1 MSQYQ
6 SQPQQLQQQMAM
18 QQQSNSLQ
26 REMHQRLQASNNLI
40 QSQNAV
46 EQKPFMPAQRALPE
60 VSSSTSM
67 DSTAQTGHAGATD
80 WQEECHQK
88 IQSMK
93 ELYFTELSEFH
104 QKIAQKLQQH
114 EALMPPGKQSD
125 QYDKLK
131 SFKAMLERTLSLLQI
146 AKSNIPVGMK
156 DKLPMYEKQIVSM
169 LQNHRFK
176 KAPPPQPQAQQQFQ
190 HPGGSHSMP
199 QQPSQVTQLQQPDN
213 HGNQLQQISMQG
225 SGSSMQSVGGSGMQ
239 HVSMPL
245 PTHLSGSTTQ
255 QNISNT
261 LQPGSSIDA
270 VQGNSYSSLQPGSI
284 ASGQQGGVGSL
295 QNAVSA
301 PQQNSMS
308 QGAGNN
314 LQSSISPMQASSNL
328 LQQQQHLKQQQQ
340 EQHQLLQSQQMK
352 QQMQQRHMQQQLM
365 QQQQRQQLLQQ
376 QQPMSQQLQQQQKQ
390 QQTSQ
395 LPIHQMQQLHSMNE
409 LNDLKARQGTG
420 IKSGLPQHYSA
431 SQRHN
436 YYHQQLKAGVNFPAS
451 SPQNLQA
458 SSPQISHHS
467 SPQIEQNSL
476 LPSVLKSEPL
486 QSANS
491 PFIVPSPSTPFSS
504 SSVPGDSEKQV
515 SVISSLP
522 NAGHI
527 SHPQIPIAPSQTQS
541 LVGTPGISAS
551 PLLAECT
558 SQDGNQAN
566 VLATSKPSASE
577 RPLERLIKVVQLLT
591 PKALSSSVSD
601 IGSVV
606 TMIDRVAGSAPGN
619 GSRAAVGEDL
629 VAMTKCRL
637 QAKNFMSQDGGATT
651 KKMKRHTSAMPL
663 NNVSS
668 AGSVNDSFKQLHGLE
683 SSELESTATSRVKRH
698 KTEVNHSLLEEI
710 REINQHLIDT
720 VVNISDEDA
729 DSVAAASE
737 GVEGTVVKC
746 SFTAVALSPD
756 LKSQFASA
764 QKSPITPLRLLVPTS
779 YPKCSPVLLD
789 KLPVD
794 PSKESENLS
803 TKAKSKFSI
812 SLRCLS
818 QPMSLGEMVR
828 TWDACARKVILEY
841 AQQSGGGSFSSTYG
855 SWEICLGA

>member
-1 MSQYQ
+1 
-6 SQPQQLQQQMAM
+6 M
-18 QQQSNSLQ
+18 QWSK
-26 REMHQRLQASNNLI
+26 
-40 QSQNAV
+40 
-46 EQKPFMPAQRALPE
+46 KPFMQAQRALPE
-60 VSSSTSM
+60 VSSGTSV
-67 DSTAQTGHAGATD
+67 DSTAQTGHAGVTD
-80 WQEECHQK
+80 WQEDCHQK

-114 EALMPPGKQSD
+114 EALMPPGKQSE

-131 SFKAMLERTLSLLQI
+131 SFKAMLERTLTLLQI
-146 AKSNIPVGMK
+146 SKTNIPVGMK
-156 DKLPMYEKQIVSM
+156 DKLPTYEKQIVTM
-169 LQNHRFK
+169 LQNHRIK
-176 KAPPPQPQAQQQFQ
+176 KATPQPQAQQFQ

-199 QQPSQVTQLQQPDN
+199 QQQPSQVTQLQQPDN
-213 HGNQLQQISMQG
+213 HGNQLQQINMQG
-225 SGSSMQSVGGSGMQ
+225 SGSSMQLVGGSGMQ
-239 HVSMPL
+239 HVSVPL
-245 PTHLSGSTTQ
+245 PTHLGGSTTQ
-255 QNISNT
+255 QNISNA

-270 VQGNSYSSLQPGSI
+270 VQGSSYNSLQPGSF
-284 ASGQQGGVGSL
+284 ASGKQGGVGSL
-295 QNAVSA
+295 PNAVSA
-301 PQQNSMS
+301 PQQNTMS
-308 QGAGNN
+308 QNAGNN
-314 LQSSISPMQASSNL
+314 LQSSISPMQSSSNL
-328 LQQQQHLKQQQQ
+328 LQQQQQQHLKQQQQ
-340 EQHQLLQSQQMK
+340 EQHQLLQT
-352 QQMQQRHMQQQLM
+352 QQMQQIHQRHMQQQLI

-376 QQPMSQQLQQQQKQ
+376 QQPMQQQLQQQQKQ
-390 QQTSQ
+390 KQTSP
-395 LPIHQMQQLHSMNE
+395 LPIHQMQQQLHSMSELNE
-409 LNDLKARQGTG
+409 LKMRQGTG
-420 IKSGLPQHYSA
+420 IKPGLPQHYLG
-431 SQRHN
+431 SQRQN
-436 YYHQQLKAGVNFPAS
+436 YYHQQLKPGATFPAS

-458 SSPQISHHS
+458 PSPQISHHS
-467 SPQIEQNSL
+467 SPQIEQSSL
-476 LPSVLKSEPL
+476 LPSVLKSDPL
-486 QSANS
+486 QAANS
-491 PFIVPSPSTPFSS
+491 PFIVSSPSTPFSS
-504 SSVPGDSEKQV
+504 SSIPGDSEKQI
-515 SVISSLP
+515 SVISSVP

-527 SHPQIPIAPSQTQS
+527 SHPQIPIAPNQTQS

-551 PLLAECT
+551 PLLAEWT
-558 SQDGNQAN
+558 SQDGNQPN
-566 VLATSKPSASE
+566 VLATSKQRASE
-577 RPLERLIKVVQLLT
+577 RPLERLIKVVQLST

-683 SSELESTATSRVKRH
+683 SSELESTATSRIKRH

-720 VVNISDEDA
+720 VVDVSDEDA

-746 SFTAVALSPD
+746 SFTAVALSSD
-756 LKSQFASA
+756 LKAQFASA
-764 QKSPITPLRLLVPTS
+764 QKSPITPLRLLVPTN

-794 PSKESENLS
+794 TSKESENLS

-818 QPMSLGEMVR
+818 QPMSLREMVR
-828 TWDACARKVILEY
+828 TWDACAREVILEY

-855 SWEICLGA
+855 CWEICLGA